1 MKNRII
7 KFRAMKINDKV
18 KVINGNNEIGQ
29 PTMIGKVGRIS
40 GFGTNYKV
48 GGVDTKEV
56 FVDFKHFGQH
66 IFRDKA
72 ELHLP
77 VDVYEYLINK

>member
-1 MKNRII
+1 MKKRII

-40 GFGTNYKV
+40 SFGANYKV
-48 GGVDTKEV
+48 GGVGTKEV
-56 FVDFKHFGQH
+56 FVNFKHFGRH
-66 IFRDKA
+66 IFNDY
-72 ELHLP
+72 HLE
-77 VDVYEYLINK
+77 VIL